1 MRETPEDINDLQ
13 ALLDRSYAAAGDHL
27 KSIVTPER
35 RIDAESLV
43 ETLIGVQVLALATV
57 TADGRPLAGPVDG
70 LFYRGEFW
78 FGSSPNSVRFRHI
91 RVRPH
96 VSATHTR
103 GEQLAV
109 TVHGTAHEIDVSEH
123 PGFEDVCIET
133 YGEGWSQWGD
143 GAAYARITAEKMFT
157 FGFEG

>member
-1 MRETPEDINDLQ
+1 MRETPKDVQVLQ
-13 ALLDRSYAAAGDHL
+13 ELLDRSYAAAGDHL

-35 RIDAESLV
+35 RIDADRLV
-43 ETLIGVQVLALATV
+43 ETLVGVQVLALATM
-57 TADGRPLAGPVDG
+57 TADCRPLVGPVDG

-78 FGSSPNSVRFRHI
+78 FGSSPDSVRFRHI
-91 RVRPH
+91 RVRPY

-109 TVHGTAHEIDVSEH
+109 TVHGIAHEVDVTQH
-123 PGFEDVCIET
+123 PGFGELCIET
-133 YGEGWSQWGD
+133 YGDEWSQWGD
-143 GAAYARITAEKMFT
+143 DAAYARITAERMFT